1 MNAVLRHITVRLW
14 LTGLAGGLVCLVLL
28 PGWER
33 VFGLHWLILPAAVI
47 LAASFAAAGWGMNR
61 LGIALARRQV
71 KEATAWERAGMIHE
85 ADTGFHLAASF
96 FDSFWL
102 SPFFRRGKM
111 PWLYGTLARFHLSQ
125 FPGTPHTRFLAAGY
139 LKSCPQ
145 DRIVAEI
152 WLEGLVSLDPHLNL
166 EHEAA
171 ARVAAVLGDHQ
182 RIRQLLMHFFLAGGR
197 IDFDA
202 QLIYRQAWKEGQF
215 LESRQVHELARL
227 LLHESIINPWSFQV
241 YLNACRTGMADALAG
256 VAAGLNLVPVGEQ
269 GRRDLAAARQLV
281 AGQDAEK
288 IQRLGAGF
296 KLTQLE
302 SVHDAPGAGGRRWK
316 SAAPGIA
323 KSTETILAAVSNGLR
338 DGSAWGRG
346 KLAGLKPRHVLYGL
360 GLSGVVALALLII
373 PTGRP
378 PREPAPSPEPQTGTR
393 MAIENEPVITDP
405 FTIQVAAYL
414 NARDAQRIV
423 DQLTGQKLDAFWT
436 KATGANRTWYQVKVS
451 HFPTRE
457 AAQGFGLEL
466 KARGLIDDFFV
477 ANYRSDKSK
486 TTLKNP

>member
-33 VFGLHWLILPAAVI
+33 VFGLHWLALPAAVI
-47 LAASFAAAGWGMNR
+47 LAASYAAAGWGMNR

-71 KEATAWERAGMIHE
+71 REATAWERAGIIHE
-85 ADTGFHLAASF
+85 ADTAFHRAASF

-125 FPGTPHTRFLAAGY
+125 FPGTSHTRWLAAGY
-139 LKSCPQ
+139 LKSCPR

-152 WLEGLVSLDPHLNL
+152 WLEGLVSLDPYSNL

-171 ARVAAVLGDHQ
+171 ARVAAALGDHQ
-182 RIRQLLMHFFLAGGR
+182 HIRQLLMHFFLASGR

-215 LESRQVHELARL
+215 LESHQVHELARL
-227 LLHESIINPWSFQV
+227 LLNESIINPWSFQV
-241 YLNACRTGMADALAG
+241 YLKACQTGMADALAG

-269 GRRDLAAARQLV
+269 GHRDLDAARQLV

-302 SVHDAPGAGGRRWK
+302 SVRGAPG
-316 SAAPGIA
+316 
-323 KSTETILAAVSNGLR
+323 V
-338 DGSAWGRG
+338 
-346 KLAGLKPRHVLYGL
+346 KPRHVLYGL
-360 GLSGVVALALLII
+360 GLSGIGALALLII
-373 PTGRP
+373 LSGRP
-378 PREPAPSPEPQTGTR
+378 PREPAPSPEPQAGAR
-393 MAIENEPVITDP
+393 VAIENKPVITDP

-414 NARDAQRIV
+414 NASDAQRIV

-457 AAQGFGLEL
+457 AAQGYGLDL

-477 ANYRSDKSK
+477 SNYSSDKPK